1 MAKQTLGDSTC
12 VTIGG
17 SMLDVQVL
25 TVIRVT
31 AYCSYCHCIN
41 RDIFADFLQ
50 WLMKAL

>member
-25 TVIRVT
+25 TVLGLLPTVVIAIV
-31 AYCSYCHCIN
+31 
-41 RDIFADFLQ
+41 
-50 WLMKAL
+50 